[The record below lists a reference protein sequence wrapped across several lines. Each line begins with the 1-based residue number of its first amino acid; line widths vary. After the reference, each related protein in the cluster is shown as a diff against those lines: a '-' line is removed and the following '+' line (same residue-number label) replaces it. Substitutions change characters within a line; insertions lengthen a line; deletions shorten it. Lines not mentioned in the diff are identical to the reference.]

1 MEHKYTCDDFDII
14 NLDRRLYI
22 VPNKETIKPI
32 LHSINKDK
40 NTEQETLNKDLET
53 LNKDLET
60 LNKKLETLTL
70 NKKLETLDKKSIN
83 EILDEKIK
91 LSNEK
96 IKLLDNLDNISM
108 MIYNI
113 LELIN
118 DDNKCNIFV
127 KETFLK
133 KKKL

>member
-40 NTEQETLNKDLET
+40 NTEQET